1 LISPTA
7 KEEWPPTANAQYER
21 EPDPEEPFDYNAKPG
36 TFYLE
41 AEGTGAMPVKDAVLE
56 VSVAPMLV
64 RTHSLNLSSFPR
76 DSRRWS

>member
-1 LISPTA
+1 LTGLSPTA

-41 AEGTGAMPVKDAVLE
+41 AEGTGAMAVKDAVLE
-56 VSVAPMLV
+56 VSIVLD
-64 RTHSLNLSSFPR
+64 SYFPFQ
-76 DSRRWS
+76 

>member
-1 LISPTA
+1 MFGGTCSISPTA

-41 AEGTGAMPVKDAVLE
+41 AEGTGAMAVKDAVLE
-56 VSVAPMLV
+56 VRIALDCY
-64 RTHSLNLSSFPR
+64 FPFQ
-76 DSRRWS
+76 